1 MRARTVAILIV
12 VFAGVDLLALI
23 GLPLFGI
30 IESPLSGAGTLTQ
43 AMLALAFILA
53 AVSLV
58 GTLSILLTGKFE
70 PRHDLLGFDIQC
82 RECGVTPR
90 MDLAF
95 CHGCGAGV

>member
-12 VFAGVDLLALI
+12 VFAGVDLLALVA
-23 GLPLFGI
+23 LPLFGI
-30 IESPLSGAGTLTQ
+30 IESPLVAAGSWAQ
-43 AMLALAFILA
+43 AMLALAFVLA

-58 GTLSILLTGKFE
+58 GTLSILLTGRFE
-70 PRHDLLGFDIQC
+70 ARPELLGFEIHC

-90 MDLAF
+90 LDLAF